1 MTQRTCGNCRWWV
14 RLKHATDAGEC
25 RRHAPA
31 ASARHADA
39 RWTTTWETDFCGE
52 WAEGSITPE
61 QEQELKDYIAAVREL
76 VPDAPQKFI
85 ETCKEYGF
93 TPGAAAAHYR
103 NW

>member
-1 MTQRTCGNCRWWV
+1 MTERTCGNCRWWV

-61 QEQELKDYIAAVREL
+61 QEERREMVRRFAVAIVSDGEIRSADDVWKAATML
-76 VPDAPQKFI
+76 ADAEPKQ
-85 ETCKEYGF
+85 
-93 TPGAAAAHYR
+93 
-103 NW
+103 